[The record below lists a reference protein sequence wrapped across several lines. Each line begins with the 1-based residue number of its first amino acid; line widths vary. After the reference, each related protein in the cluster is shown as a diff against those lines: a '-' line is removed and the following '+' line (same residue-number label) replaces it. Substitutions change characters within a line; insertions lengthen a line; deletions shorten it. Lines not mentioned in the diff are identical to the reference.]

1 MLKLVAVCGFLTIAL
16 SFDFGGMDEA
26 TYESALRDQGFS
38 EEDIQTFLQVYYV
51 PSSLSYF
58 DATQSRIPIKYKD

>member
-38 EEDIQTFLQVYYV
+38 EEDIQTFLQVYYN
-51 PSSLSYF
+51 YF
-58 DATQSRIPIKYKD
+58 FKLDATCLPRVKYL

>member
-51 PSSLSYF
+51 PSS
-58 DATQSRIPIKYKD
+58 IH